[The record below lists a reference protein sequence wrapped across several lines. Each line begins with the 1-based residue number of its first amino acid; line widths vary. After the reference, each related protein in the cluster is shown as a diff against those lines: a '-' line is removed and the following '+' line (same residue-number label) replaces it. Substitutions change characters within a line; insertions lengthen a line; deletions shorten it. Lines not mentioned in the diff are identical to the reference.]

1 MADVT
6 REGSGVQGPG
16 SSFGSQSTVAGS
28 SVGDANQ
35 DPGSRN
41 QEPKPAPSLGRRIVA
56 GLVIGVAVGLFLGET
71 AGVFRTVADA
81 FVKLLQMAVLPYVTV
96 SIISSIG
103 ALRIDEIRV
112 LGGRT
117 ALVLVGLW
125 VLALAFT
132 FLIPLTFPPTESAAF
147 FSTTLLERPPPFN
160 FLDLYIPANPFFA
173 LANNVVP
180 AVVLFSIVIGIAL
193 LGLPQKQVLLSVLN
207 VAAETLA
214 RAMRFVVRLTPYGVF
229 AIAATTAGT
238 LRIDQLGR
246 LEVYLLAYPA
256 LALLLGLW
264 VLPGLVAALTPIS
277 ARAIFAAT
285 REALLTA
292 VIAGDVFIVL
302 PVLIGACKDLVRRYV
317 PGVDS
322 APALPD
328 LIVPV
333 SYNFPHSGKLLS
345 VSFILFAGWVSD
357 AAINPAD
364 YPWLGLTA
372 LVTLFGSI
380 TAAIPFLLD
389 LFRVPADTFQLFVA
403 SGVINSRFGTLVAA
417 MHTVA
422 MGLLATCAVTGA
434 LRWRTA
440 VVTRYAVVTLLLT
453 TAVVGGTRLIA
464 GRVVGQHERDA
475 DVLAGM
481 HLERRGE
488 ARVVAASAVE
498 QQPPAGTRLET
509 IVRRRLL
516 RVGYLDDALPFA
528 YVNGRNELV
537 GFDVALMHHLALEL
551 GVELEF
557 APARY
562 EGVQRIAAAAEQLQQ
577 GSWDILIGGLAV
589 TTARA
594 GLMQLSSSYLDETMA
609 FVVADGERRRFESW
623 DEIRARDAL
632 IVAVPDVP
640 YYIDKLQQRLPGA
653 QLRKVRS
660 IAALFGPGA
669 VEGEAIAL
677 PAERG
682 SAWTLRY
689 PQYSVVVPLPAPI
702 KVPLAFAT
710 PRGELELTAFL
721 NTWLDLKRKDGT
733 LDELYQYWILG
744 RDPAARVPRWS
755 IIRDVLHWR
764 E

>member
-1 MADVT
+1 MADMNGGT
-6 REGSGVQGPG
+6 APR
-16 SSFGSQSTVAGS
+16 SS
-28 SVGDANQ
+28 
-35 DPGSRN
+35 
-41 QEPKPAPSLGRRIVA
+41 APSLVRRIVA
-56 GLVIGVAVGLFLGET
+56 GLVLGVGTGLFLGET
-71 AGVFRTVADA
+71 AGVFETVADA

-96 SIISSIG
+96 SIIGSIG
-103 ALRIDEIRV
+103 SLRAEDIRV
-112 LGGRT
+112 LGART
-117 ALVLVGLW
+117 ALVLAGLW
-125 VLALAFT
+125 VLALAFA

-160 FLDLYIPANPFFA
+160 FLELYIPANPFFA

-180 AVVLFSIVIGIAL
+180 AVVLFSIVVGVAL
-193 LGLPQKQVLLSVLN
+193 LGLPQKQILLSVLD
-207 VAAETLA
+207 VAADTLA

-238 LRIDQLGR
+238 LRIEQLGR

-277 ARAIFAAT
+277 SRAIFTAT

-302 PVLIGACKDLVRRYV
+302 PVLIAACKDLVRQHV
-317 PGVDS
+317 PDVKS

-333 SYNFPHSGKLLS
+333 CYNFPHSGKLLS

-357 AAINPAD
+357 AALSPTD

-380 TAAIPFLLD
+380 NAAVPFLLD

-403 SGVINSRFGTLVAA
+403 SGVINSRFGTLVSA
-417 MHTVA
+417 MHTIA
-422 MGLLATCAVTGA
+422 IGLLATCAVTGT
-434 LRWRTA
+434 LRWRTTA
-440 VVTRYAVVTLLLT
+440 VTRYAVVTVLLT
-453 TAVVGGTRLIA
+453 TAVVGGTRVVA
-464 GRVVGQHERDA
+464 GRVMAQHDRDL

-481 HLERRGE
+481 HLEQRSE
-488 ARVVAASAVE
+488 ARVLAASAVDE
-498 QQPPAGTRLET
+498 PIPAGARLET
-509 IVRRRLL
+509 IVMRRVL
-516 RVGYLDDALPFA
+516 RVGYFDDALPFA
-528 YVNGRNELV
+528 FLNGRNELV

-557 APARY
+557 TRIDDRARMDA
-562 EGVQRIAAAAEQLQQ
+562 VAEQLQR
-577 GSWDILIGGLAV
+577 GAFDIVIGGMAV
-589 TTARA
+589 TTVRA
-594 GLMQLSSSYLDETMA
+594 GLMQLSSSYLDETVA
-609 FVVADGERRRFESW
+609 FVVPDGERRRFESW
-623 DEIRARDAL
+623 DEIHARDRL

-640 YYIDKLQQRLPGA
+640 YYADKLQQRLPRA
-653 QLRKVRS
+653 ELRKVRS
-660 IAALFGPGA
+660 IAALFGA
-669 VEGEAIAL
+669 DAAAADAIAL

-689 PQYSVVVPLPAPI
+689 PQYSVVIPQPAAI
-702 KVPLAFAT
+702 KVPLAFAM
-710 PRGELELTAFL
+710 PRGEPQLTALL

-733 LDELYQYWILG
+733 LDELYGYWILG
-744 RDPAARVPRWS
+744 RDSVARAPRWS
-755 IIRDVLHWR
+755 IIRDVLQWR